1 MQISNLLKASLV
13 VLPLFFVTACED
25 KAEKRAKL
33 EAQYEHYFNEAGLC
47 GYAAAF
53 TGTVEPEKQKKC
65 DEAAK
70 KAEEIKVELDAL
82 NGIK

>member
-1 MQISNLLKASLV
+1 MLS
-13 VLPLFFVTACED
+13 ACED

-47 GYAAAF
+47 GYSAAF
-53 TGTVEPEKQKKC
+53 TGKVEPEKQKKC
-65 DEAAK
+65 DDASK
-70 KAEEIKVELDAL
+70 KAKEIKAELDAL

>member
-1 MQISNLLKASLV
+1 MMKKIVFSVLLCSSLFC
-13 VLPLFFVTACED
+13 LSACED

-70 KAEEIKVELDAL
+70 KAKEIKAELDKL
-82 NGIK
+82 NGIN

>member
-1 MQISNLLKASLV
+1 MQISNLLKVSLV

-33 EAQYEHYFNEAGLC
+33 EAQYEHYFTQAGLC
-47 GYAAAF
+47 GYSVYNA
-53 TGTVEPEKQKKC
+53 PSPDEKKKC

-70 KAEEIKVELDAL
+70 KAEEIKAELDAL